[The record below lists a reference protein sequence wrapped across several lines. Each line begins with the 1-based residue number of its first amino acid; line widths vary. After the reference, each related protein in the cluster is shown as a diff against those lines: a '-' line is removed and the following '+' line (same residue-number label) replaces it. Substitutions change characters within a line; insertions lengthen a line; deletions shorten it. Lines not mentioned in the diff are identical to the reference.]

1 MLLFKIAFRNILRN
15 GRRSL
20 MTGAAI
26 AVGAIALILFG
37 EYIGYM
43 VRGMETGTVRAGG
56 HLSVFKA
63 GYFEFGNGNPAG
75 YSISGYKKVM
85 GVIKNDPV
93 LKPMLTVV
101 TPKVSV
107 FGIAGNFAADTSKT
121 FMGTGVVP
129 ADLREMR
136 KWDDYHTFG
145 APGDIGLK
153 DGDDSHGYIGKGLAR
168 MLMLC
173 EPLKVDGCPKPKKS
187 EEKAAA
193 PAAVDASPS
202 VDLAE
207 LAARDRAPSAPT
219 ANAASQPRIDLLAA
233 TATGSPNVVSLTV
246 TEARYQSPRE
256 FDDMYVGMTIGLAQQ
271 LLYGR
276 GEHKAVAIA
285 IQLRR
290 TADVAKAK
298 ARLESMFR
306 ARKLDLEVHDFREL
320 NPEYNQVIGLFSAI
334 FVFIAVIM
342 GIIVLFTVVNTMT
355 MTVMERINE
364 IGTIRAM
371 GVRRSGVRRQFL
383 LEGSL
388 LGVLGATAGVVL
400 STVIAVWFNSLGA
413 TWIPPGESSP
423 IPLRL
428 LTTGVAWLQFAVW
441 LGLVLMATVAAY
453 VPARRAAGMKV
464 VDALRHV

>member
-1 MLLFKIAFRNILRN
+1 MMLFKIAFRNILRN

-43 VRGMETGTVRAGG
+43 ARGMETGTVRAGG

-85 GVIKNDPV
+85 DLIKNDPV

-101 TPKVSV
+101 TPEVSV

-121 FMGTGVVP
+121 FMGSGVVP

-136 KWDDYHTFG
+136 KWDDYGTFG
-145 APGDIGLK
+145 AAGDIALK
-153 DGDDSHGYIGKGLAR
+153 DGDDSRGYIGKGLAR

-173 EPLKVDGCPKPKKS
+173 GPLKVDGCPKPKKT
-187 EEKAAA
+187 EEKVAA
-193 PAAVDASPS
+193 PPAIDAPPPVDF
-202 VDLAE
+202 AE
-207 LAARDRAPSAPT
+207 LAARDRAPTAPT
-219 ANAASQPRIDLLAA
+219 ATASQPRIDLLAA

-246 TEARYQSPRE
+246 TEARYQGPKE

-285 IQLRR
+285 IQLRH
-290 TADVAKAK
+290 TADLARAK
-298 ARLESMFR
+298 ARLESLFR
-306 ARKLDLEVHDFREL
+306 ERKLDLEVHDFREL
-320 NPEYNQVIGLFSAI
+320 NPEYSQVIGLFGAI

-383 LEGSL
+383 LEGSF
-388 LGVLGATAGVVL
+388 LGIIGATAGVVL

-413 TWIPPGESSP
+413 TWVPPGESSP

-428 LTTGVAWLQFAVW
+428 LTTGVAGLQFAVW